1 MRLPE
6 RVRLASMADIQVLGD
21 LFDQYR
27 VFYRQPS
34 DRSGSEAFLRERL
47 RYQQSWLLIAEVD
60 GRGVGLAQLYPM
72 FSSVSAHP
80 LMVLNDL
87 YVIEA
92 QRNTGIGKDLIDAAQ
107 TLARALGYRTMTIA
121 TETSN
126 TRAKSLYPKM
136 GFSEDNQFIHYTMPL
151 TDDQV

>member
-1 MRLPE
+1 
-6 RVRLASMADIQVLGD
+6 
-21 LFDQYR
+21 
-27 VFYRQPS
+27 
-34 DRSGSEAFLRERL
+34 
-47 RYQQSWLLIAEVD
+47 AEVD
-60 GRGVGLAQLYPM
+60 GRGVGFAQLYPM

-87 YVIEA
+87 FVIEA
-92 QRNTGIGKDLIDAAQ
+92 QRNTGIGKDLIGAAQ
-107 TLARALGYRTMTIA
+107 ALAHALGYRAMTIA

-136 GFSEDNQFIHYTMPL
+136 GFSEDNRFIHYTMQL